1 MPTPEVEIESLQI
14 IRALSR
20 SEMRFPS
27 SCYIILNVTQHVI
40 EAIGISTI
48 QTSSKDATT
57 FGVTLSKRK
66 IWSFF

>member
-1 MPTPEVEIESLQI
+1 MPTPEVEIESTE
-14 IRALSR
+14 S
-20 SEMRFPS
+20 SEMTFLS

-48 QTSSKDATT
+48 QTSAKDATT